1 MDIKNKTVIVTGAAG
16 GLGSATAKIFSDAG
30 AKVAVVDYN
39 LEGAKSIAKELGNGA
54 KAYQVDITAHA
65 EIPTMLDQIIS
76 DFGAIHVC
84 CNIAGGGTAAAKT
97 FGSKGPHPAEDFA
110 KTVNLNIVGTFN
122 MMSLVAERMVKNAPL
137 TDSGERGV
145 IINTAS
151 IAAYEGQVGQLSY
164 TAGKAGIVGMTITAA
179 RDLSS
184 YGIRVNTMVPGIMGT
199 APMLAVSNNIKDH
212 LLKSVEFPKRFGM
225 PSEIGHLALFM
236 AENEYLNGECIRL
249 DGALR
254 APAR

>member
-1 MDIKNKTVIVTGAAG
+1 MDINNKVVVVTGAAG
-16 GLGSATAKIFSDAG
+16 GLGSAAAKVFADAG
-30 AKVAVVDYN
+30 ARVALIDSN
-39 LEGAKSIAKELGNGA
+39 LDGAIALALKLGNGA
-54 KAYQVDITAHA
+54 KAYQLDITDHS
-65 EIPTMLDQIIS
+65 EVIKILDNIII
-76 DFGAIHVC
+76 DFGNIHVC
-84 CNIAGGGTAAAKT
+84 CNIAGGGTKAAKT
-97 FGSKGPHPAEDFA
+97 LGRNGPHSPDDFA

-122 MMSLVAERMVKNAPL
+122 MMSLVAERMAMNTPL
-137 TDSGERGV
+137 TDSGERGA

-179 RDLSS
+179 RDLST

-199 APMLAVSNNIKDH
+199 APMLAVPDNVKNH
-212 LLKSVEFPKRFGM
+212 LLKSVEFPKRFGN
-225 PSEIGHLALFM
+225 PVEIGRLALFI
-236 AENEYLNGECIRL
+236 AESEYLNGECIRL